1 MRQKLQSEMILH
13 EILVSA
19 GLLAATLLGILAL
32 LAFAPRTSAGNSGY
46 GQSYGQRG
54 GYDYD
59 YTYDD
64 FGYKARSGAELV
76 DGKYF

>member
-1 MRQKLQSEMILH
+1 MSNVQI
-13 EILVSA
+13 ISA

-32 LAFAPRTSAGNSGY
+32 LAFAPRTSAGGSGY
-46 GQSYGQRG
+46 GQGYGQRG

-59 YTYDD
+59 YSYDD

-76 DGKYF
+76 DGEYFPSF

>member
-1 MRQKLQSEMILH
+1 MYMYLIRH

-76 DGKYF
+76 DGEYF